1 MLRGISLPI
10 AENRTTAFVGSSG
23 AGKSTLLDLVLG
35 LLEPTEG
42 SIECGGRSIFD
53 DLAAWYAE
61 LGVVPQDVFLLNDTL
76 TANIAFGVAARADRP
91 VARRRGP
98 GDVAARP
105 TRRELPDGLETV
117 VGERGVRLSGGQR
130 QRIGLARALY
140 RRPSVLVLDEATSA
154 LDNVTEHEI
163 AETLGTTAGAA

>member
-1 MLRGISLPI
+1 MLSGISLTI
-10 AENRTTAFVGSSG
+10 AEDRTTAFVGSSG

-76 TANIAFGVAARADRP
+76 TANIAFGVPAEQVDRCAHP
-91 VARRRGP
+91 RSGV
-98 GDVAARP
+98 DVAAR
-105 TRRELPDGLETV
+105 RTV
-117 VGERGVRLSGGQR
+117 GRAARGSGDRGR
-130 QRIGLARALY
+130 
-140 RRPSVLVLDEATSA
+140 
-154 LDNVTEHEI
+154 
-163 AETLGTTAGAA
+163 